1 MRRKTACTIQFS
13 KSLAEASMDTIAYWG
28 QRLRAGCNSFHP
40 AASSRERRGL
50 DGDYGL
56 SNALTFSPNSARER
70 LDLRWYPSAPSSRTS
85 FTTLSFDELVRMST
99 GILRVTSSDFKER
112 NFHA

>member
-40 AASSRERRGL
+40 AASSRECVVGWMETMASATLLLFR
-50 DGDYGL
+50 
-56 SNALTFSPNSARER
+56 LTPRER
-70 LDLRWYPSAPSSRTS
+70 GWT
-85 FTTLSFDELVRMST
+85 
-99 GILRVTSSDFKER
+99 
-112 NFHA
+112 